1 MSIEIES
8 LLLIMVV
15 VWTTGM
21 LFRALKLPL
30 LLGELLA
37 GLIFGPALL
46 GWFHETEMIKILAEL
61 GIFFLMLH
69 AGLETEPKKLLKS
82 SKLGLAIALAG
93 VVLPFTLG
101 YFVAYFFGATTVQ
114 ALFIGMGMSITAI
127 SVTVKLF
134 KDLNFNNASIKNLVM
149 VAAVADDI
157 IAFVM
162 VSIILTIATA
172 GSVSAHEIIVLLL
185 KLGAF
190 FGAIFLLG
198 HHVLV
203 HFFERF
209 FNSTG
214 GKAFTLTMIFGL
226 LFGLIAELLGIHFV
240 IGAYMAGLFVK
251 EELISKSIYN
261 KIEDR
266 LFGLSYSF
274 LGPIFF
280 VSLGFHVDFHAFA
293 DPHTF
298 AFLAAILVAAVVG
311 KVVGAGLVAKFFGK
325 STRDSAII
333 GFAMNGRGAV
343 ELILA
348 AIGLEYGIITPE
360 IFSILVFMA
369 FFTTFL
375 TPLALKLIIKK
386 KENPSEEKALPAKT
400 LPAKA

>member
-1 MSIEIES
+1 MSIEIEN

-21 LFRALKLPL
+21 IFRAIKLPL

-37 GLIFGPALL
+37 GLVFGPALL
-46 GWFHETEMIKILAEL
+46 GIFHESETVSLLAEL

-69 AGLETEPKKLLKS
+69 AGLETEPKQLAKS

-93 VVLPFTLG
+93 VLLPFGLG
-101 YFVAYFFGATTVQ
+101 YVIADFFGATTIQ
-114 ALFIGMGMSITAI
+114 SLFIGMGMSITAI

-134 KDLNFNNASIKNLVM
+134 KDLNYKNKEVKNLVM

-157 IAFVM
+157 IAFVL
-162 VSIILTIATA
+162 VSVILTIATA
-172 GSVSAHEIIVLLL
+172 GAITASELGMLLV
-185 KLGAF
+185 KLFVF

-198 HHVLV
+198 KKVFV

-209 FNSTG
+209 FNESG
-214 GKAFTLTMIFGL
+214 GKAFTLTLIFGL
-226 LFGLIAELLGIHFV
+226 LFGVIAEKLGIHFV

-251 EELISKSIYN
+251 EELISEKIFR

-280 VSLGFHVDFHAFA
+280 VSLGFHVGFE
-293 DPHTF
+293 
-298 AFLAAILVAAVVG
+298 FLQDTSQLLFLVAIVGAAIVG
-311 KVVGAGLVAKFFGK
+311 KVVGAGAVAKIFGK
-325 STRDSAII
+325 STRQSAII
-333 GFAMNGRGAV
+333 GFSMNGRGAV

-348 AIGLEYGIITPE
+348 SIGLEYGIITPE

-369 FFTTFL
+369 FFTTFM
-375 TPLALKLIIKK
+375 TPLALKCLIP
-386 KENPSEEKALPAKT
+386 KECKE
-400 LPAKA
+400 